1 MSLKTLANKV
11 KKEQK
16 EMDKPFAEKFTAA
29 IDNFLVNPPG
39 EGRPNRLAFR
49 PSSYY
54 KCVRQTYYFLKGVTS
69 KNKRFPRSQ
78 RILAV
83 GTALH
88 EWVQTEVLMK
98 MAEMPDSPIKLVPKE
113 ELPSFGK
120 GGIEFIAE
128 HQAPPMEVKFLDTRF
143 TKKFPISAMVDGSL
157 TMMNKDFLFEFKTI
171 NPTDFE
177 MLIEPL
183 TDHIKQGAIYALS
196 TGVRSVMFLY
206 LCKGTQE
213 WKPYLITYT
222 DEQLDWVVTRIQTT
236 EQFVLE
242 DILPP
247 KEISNQCK
255 WCGYKNIC
263 DKELKEPE
271 KNS

>member
-29 IDNFLVNPPG
+29 IDQYLVNPPAG
-39 EGRPNRLAFR
+39 NQRPNRLAFR

-54 KCVRQTYYFLKGVTS
+54 KCIRQTYYFLTGVES
-69 KNKRFPRSQ
+69 KRKRFARSE

-88 EWVQTEVLMK
+88 EWVQTEVIMK
-98 MAEMPDSPIKLVPKE
+98 MNEVTDSTLKLLPKE
-113 ELPSFGK
+113 ELPAFGK
-120 GGIEFIAE
+120 EGITFIEE

-171 NPTDFE
+171 NPKDFE

-183 TDHIKQGAIYALS
+183 VDHIKQGAIYALS
-196 TGVRSVMFLY
+196 TGVRNVMFLY

-213 WKPYLITYT
+213 WKPYLITYS
-222 DEQLDWVVTRIQTT
+222 DQQLDWVVDRIQTT
-236 EQFVLE
+236 EQYVLE

-247 KEISNQCK
+247 KELSNQCK
-255 WCGYKNIC
+255 WCGYKNLC
-263 DKELKEPE
+263 DKELKSLE
-271 KNS
+271 S